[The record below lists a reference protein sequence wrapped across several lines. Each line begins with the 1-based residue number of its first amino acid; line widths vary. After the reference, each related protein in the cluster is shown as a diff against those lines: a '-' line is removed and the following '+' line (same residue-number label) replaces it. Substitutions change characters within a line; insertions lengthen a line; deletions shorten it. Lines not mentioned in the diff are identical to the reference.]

1 MKSLLDTFTSDT
13 DEGRQLRG
21 GLLNMG
27 IGLLSGST
35 GNYGQFAPALA
46 QGFAGYQQG
55 RQQVID
61 DNFKKQQI
69 AQMQAMRNMQMQS
82 MQRLQ
87 KEQEEAQSIIS
98 SGIDYQS
105 AMRHANPH
113 VRDWAM
119 QMADTDYKNRA
130 LNYRLE
136 NNNNN
141 APVGTPFEAVRDGK
155 PVLVQR
161 YTDGRLEEVPGFQPK
176 PSGGF
181 SVVTNPDGTVS
192 VSTGGNGGNQKLTE
206 QQSKDLVYLT
216 RGESSIKILDD
227 LENSLTNTINNT
239 VGSLPGGNHFVGE
252 NYQKANQAGKDFLAA
267 ILRKD
272 TGAAITSDEMKIYG
286 AMYLP
291 QPGDSAGVIEQKRK
305 ARRVALDAIRK
316 GLGGLGDSVP
326 SGLAP
331 TIGTSQSQL
340 AAQQKRVVKTGV
352 FNGRK
357 VVQYDDGSVAYMD

>member
-61 DNFKKQQI
+61 DSFKKQQI

-130 LNYRLE
+130 LSARGTGSRSGLVPTTQGYAYLNE
-136 NNNNN
+136 N
-141 APVGTPFEAVRDGK
+141 GKTQFLTGIDGK
-155 PVLVQR
+155 PLMPVSAAASDPNVQGAISER
-161 YTDGRLEEVPGFQPK
+161 KAYGTEKGKDRAKNEASFAGELSNADVMISTINKALEHPGL
-176 PSGGF
+176 SI
-181 SVVTNPDGTVS
+181 
-192 VSTGGNGGNQKLTE
+192 STGKT
-206 QQSKDLVYLT
+206 
-216 RGESSIKILDD
+216 SILPD
-227 LENSLTNTINNT
+227 
-239 VGSLPGGNHFVGE
+239 LPGSNAANF
-252 NYQKANQAGKDFLAA
+252 KALHNQIKGQVFLAA
-267 ILRKD
+267 FARLK
-272 TGAAITSDEMKIYG
+272 GGGAITDTEGLKAEN
-286 AMYLP
+286 AMARLDLAQSEEAYREALKELLDIVDKGRQRLIERMNVTQP
-291 QPGDSAGVIEQKRK
+291 QN
-305 ARRVALDAIRK
+305 
-316 GLGGLGDSVP
+316 
-326 SGLAP
+326 
-331 TIGTSQSQL
+331 TQSTMSTH
-340 AAQQKRVVKTGV
+340 QQGRVVKTGV